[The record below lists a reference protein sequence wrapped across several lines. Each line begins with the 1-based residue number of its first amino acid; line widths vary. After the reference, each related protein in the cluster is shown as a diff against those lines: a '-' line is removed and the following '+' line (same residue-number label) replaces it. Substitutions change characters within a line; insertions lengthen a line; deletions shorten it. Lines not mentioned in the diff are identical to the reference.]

1 MASNFTATDAA
12 GYELTM
18 GRWSR
23 LLAKSFLSF
32 APVERGAQVLDLGCG
47 TGSLTRAL
55 LEEVGDAGAVVGVDV
70 AEPYIA
76 HARATIEDRR
86 ARFEVADASSLT
98 YADSSFDAVRSI
110 LVLNFIP
117 EYRTARPRCCG
128 SPAGRD
134 RRGGSVGHRRRRVDD
149 ASVLGCRRRARREAA
164 SFRDRT
170 TAGPLTG
177 AGELRQ
183 VFVDAG
189 AADVEER
196 DVLIRM
202 EFASFEDYWTPLLS
216 GQGTL
221 GSYTISLDDRGP
233 RAAARGLR
241 DAYLS
246 GRPDG
251 PRASPR
257 RPGGEG
263 PQGLKPRLDAPR
275 DRRWLCGAVPLA
287 RGRHGHAGA
296 ERDWD
301 GHTAG
306 GDVGPSAR

>member
-23 LLAKSFLSF
+23 LLAKNFLAF
-32 APVERGAQVLDLGCG
+32 APVAPGARVLDVGCG

-55 LEEVGDAGAVVGVDV
+55 LDQVGDSGAVVGVDV
-70 AEPYIA
+70 AELYVA
-76 HARATIEDRR
+76 HARATIQDGR

-98 YADSSFDAVRSI
+98 YADDAFDAVRSI

-117 EYRTARPRCCG
+117 EYRTAAAEMLRVTRSG
-128 SPAGRD
+128 GTVAAAVWDIAGGVLMMRLFWD
-134 RRGGSVGHRRRRVDD
+134 VAVVLD
-149 ASVLGCRRRARREAA
+149 AQAA

-189 AADVEER
+189 AADVEEC

-221 GSYTISLDDRGP
+221 GSYTISLDDGGRE
-233 RAAARGLR
+233 RLREGLR

-251 PRASPR
+251 PRSFA
-257 RPGGEG
+257 
-263 PQGLKPRLDAPR
+263 
-275 DRRWLCGAVPLA
+275 AVA
-287 RGRHGHAGA
+287 RAVKGRKA
-296 ERDWD
+296 
-301 GHTAG
+301 
-306 GDVGPSAR
+306 

>member
-23 LLAKSFLSF
+23 LLAKAFLAF
-32 APVERGAQVLDLGCG
+32 APVQRGARVLDLGCG

-55 LEEVGDAGAVVGVDV
+55 LADVGDTGAVVGVDV
-70 AEPYIA
+70 AAPYVA
-76 HARATIEDRR
+76 HARATIEDPR
-86 ARFEVADASSLT
+86 ATFEVADASSLS
-98 YADSSFDAVRSI
+98 YADNSFDAVRSI

-117 EYRTARPRCCG
+117 EYRTAATEMLRVT
-128 SPAGRD
+128 
-134 RRGGSVGHRRRRVDD
+134 RRGGTVAAAVWDIAGGVVMMRLFWDVAVVLD
-149 ASVLGCRRRARREAA
+149 AKAA
-164 SFRDRT
+164 TFRDRT

-177 AGELRQ
+177 SGELRQ

-189 AADVEER
+189 AVEVEER

-221 GSYTISLDDRGP
+221 GSYTISLDDAGRE
-233 RAAARGLR
+233 RLREGLR

-246 GRPDG
+246 GHADG
-251 PRASPR
+251 PRSFTAVSR
-257 RPGGEG
+257 AVKGR
-263 PQGLKPRLDAPR
+263 KP
-275 DRRWLCGAVPLA
+275 
-287 RGRHGHAGA
+287 
-296 ERDWD
+296 
-301 GHTAG
+301 
-306 GDVGPSAR
+306 

>member
-23 LLAKSFLSF
+23 VLARAFLAF
-32 APVERGAQVLDLGCG
+32 APVERGARVLDLGCG

-55 LEEVGDAGAVVGVDV
+55 LADLGDTGAVIGVDV
-70 AEPYIA
+70 AAPYVA
-76 HARATIEDRR
+76 HARATIEDPR
-86 ARFEVADASSLT
+86 ASFEVADASSLA
-98 YADSSFDAVRSI
+98 YADNAFDAVRSI

-117 EYRTARPRCCG
+117 EYRTAAAEMLRVTRPG
-128 SPAGRD
+128 GTVAAAVWDIAGGVVMMRLFWD
-134 RRGGSVGHRRRRVDD
+134 VAVVLD
-149 ASVLGCRRRARREAA
+149 AQAA

-177 AGELRQ
+177 SGELRQ

-189 AADVEER
+189 ATDVEER

-221 GSYTISLDDRGP
+221 GSYAVSLDEAGRE
-233 RAAARGLR
+233 RLREGLR

-251 PRASPR
+251 PRSFTAVAR
-257 RPGGEG
+257 AVKGR
-263 PQGLKPRLDAPR
+263 KP
-275 DRRWLCGAVPLA
+275 
-287 RGRHGHAGA
+287 
-296 ERDWD
+296 
-301 GHTAG
+301 
-306 GDVGPSAR
+306 